1 MRRERV
7 APAALAVISA
17 LAAGLA
23 VAAPERGDP
32 AARRSSSDTAVEYWD
47 FTAALDEGYRL
58 FARVLLTNE
67 GPGKNTAVAV
77 GHLIQ
82 PNAETVEFR
91 NGRLEGNWTL
101 EPDGRKLKIGSTKL
115 DLHAPARTLEHDN
128 NRRGIDIRLR
138 IESRGPARASAGE
151 RPDYHVDLLDLAA
164 PAEATIQLVGMPAP
178 LSLRGRATLTHTW
191 MDRSEPELVQRR
203 IEFTSLDSGD
213 AVYLLALR
221 APGGEK
227 TQWLLVER
235 AGRVLYEASD
245 VIVDLDERPGAPADR
260 GYPIP
265 ARLRVHGASVSGSI
279 ALERILLEHDPL
291 GDLPQPFR
299 FLLSFAMRPR
309 RVWTEAPVTLQ
320 LDAAEGRP
328 AVELAGHGIASV
340 TYLNPLSP

>member
-1 MRRERV
+1 MRRGRI
-7 APAALAVISA
+7 ALAGLGA
-17 LAAGLA
+17 LAAALVA
-23 VAAPERGDP
+23 AAPERGDP
-32 AARRSSSDTAVEYWD
+32 AARGSRGDDAIEYWD
-47 FTAALDEGYRL
+47 FTAAFDGGQSL
-58 FARVLLTNE
+58 FARVLVTNE
-67 GPGKNTAVAV
+67 GPGEHTAVAV
-77 GHLIQ
+77 GHLVR
-82 PNAETVEFR
+82 PGEETVEFR
-91 NGRLEGNWTL
+91 NGRLEGNWEM

-115 DLHAPARTLEHDN
+115 DLHAPARTLAHDN

-138 IESRGPARASAGE
+138 IESSGKGRAFGGE

-164 PAEATIQLVGMPAP
+164 PAEATVQLAGMSAP

-191 MDRSEPELVQRR
+191 TDRSEPELVQRR
-203 IEFTSLDSGD
+203 IDFTSLDAGA
-213 AVYLLALR
+213 AVYLLSVL

-227 TQWLLVER
+227 TQWLYVER
-235 AGRVLYEASD
+235 EGRVLYQASD
-245 VIVDLDERPGAPADR
+245 VIVDVDERPGGGGER

-279 ALERILLEHDPL
+279 ALERTLLEHEPL

-309 RVWTEAPVTLQ
+309 RVWTESPFTLQ

-340 TYLNPLSP
+340 TYLNPLSPASR